1 MTPDRSSR
9 SRSISIN
16 SGRSIARARAAA
28 RARARDD
35 LRPGE
40 IENVRELRGELGAA
54 LRGAR
59 TRRAVTAALQ
69 APRAIRESVRRPRR
83 LLLVLALIAAA
94 VIALAAFFLL
104 PSRVED
110 APAGGAPIVAVGA
123 TPLPTALRG
132 RSTTPV
138 PVVVVP
144 TPPPTTPPSAAPS
157 AAVGVPGG
165 TGTGGA
171 PGGIVETT
179 RFIGRVID
187 SQTGS
192 GVAGVCIVL
201 GVRECSEN
209 PVYSDATGLFEIRL
223 PSGSTW
229 DINFAR
235 AGYATAYR
243 QVSSTRTQ
251 SEVSMGSVSITRR

>member
-1 MTPDRSSR
+1 M
-9 SRSISIN
+9 I
-16 SGRSIARARAAA
+16 
-28 RARARDD
+28 
-35 LRPGE
+35 
-40 IENVRELRGELGAA
+40 ELRGELGAA

-59 TRRAVTAALQ
+59 TRRAIAVALQ
-69 APRAIRESVRRPRR
+69 APRVIRERIHRPRR
-83 LLLVLALIAAA
+83 LLVVLALIAA
-94 VIALAAFFLL
+94 VVFALAAFFLL
-104 PSRVED
+104 PSRLED
-110 APAGGAPIVAVGA
+110 APAGGAPAAAPAA

-144 TPPPTTPPSAAPS
+144 TAPPTVQPSAAPS
-157 AAVGVPGG
+157 VVVGVPGG
-165 TGTGGA
+165 TGGGGS

-187 SQTGS
+187 AQTGN

-209 PVYSDATGLFEIRL
+209 PVYSDATGTFEIRL

-235 AGYATAYR
+235 VGYTTAYR

-251 SEVSMGSVSITRR
+251 AEVSMGSVSITRR

>member
-1 MTPDRSSR
+1 MP
-9 SRSISIN
+9 I
-16 SGRSIARARAAA
+16 
-28 RARARDD
+28 
-35 LRPGE
+35 
-40 IENVRELRGELGAA
+40 
-54 LRGAR
+54 
-59 TRRAVTAALQ
+59 
-69 APRAIRESVRRPRR
+69 RRPRR
-83 LLLVLALIAAA
+83 LLVVLALIAAVAIA
-94 VIALAAFFLL
+94 VAAFFLL
-104 PSRVED
+104 PSRVDD
-110 APAGGAPIVAVGA
+110 APAGGAPAAAPAA

-144 TPPPTTPPSAAPS
+144 TAPPTVQPSAAPS
-157 AAVGVPGG
+157 VVVGVPGG
-165 TGTGGA
+165 TGGGGN

-187 SQTGS
+187 AQTGN

-209 PVYSDATGLFEIRL
+209 PVYSDATGTFEIRL

-235 AGYATAYR
+235 AGYTTAYR

-251 SEVSMGSVSITRR
+251 AEVSMGSVSITRR

>member
-1 MTPDRSSR
+1 MNSARSV
-9 SRSISIN
+9 
-16 SGRSIARARAAA
+16 ARARAAA

-35 LRPGE
+35 LRPDE
-40 IENVRELRGELGAA
+40 LRNVIELRGELGAA

-59 TRRAVTAALQ
+59 TRRAIAVALQ
-69 APRAIRESVRRPRR
+69 APRVIRASVRRPRR
-83 LLLVLALIAAA
+83 LLAILALVGAA
-94 VIALAAFFLL
+94 VIGLAAFFLL
-104 PSRVED
+104 PSPRAND
-110 APAGGAPIVAVGA
+110 APAGGAPAAAPSA
-123 TPLPTALRG
+123 TPIPTVLRG

-144 TPPPTTPPSAAPS
+144 TPPPTQQPTAAPT
-157 AAVGVPGG
+157 AVGVPGG
-165 TGTGGA
+165 TGGGGN

-187 SQTGS
+187 AQTGN
-192 GVAGVCIVL
+192 GVPGVCIVL

-209 PVYSDATGLFEIRL
+209 PVYTDQTGTFEIRL

-229 DINFAR
+229 DINFAH
-235 AGYATAYR
+235 ASYVTAYR

-251 SEVSMGSVSITRR
+251 AEVSMGSVSITRK

>member
-1 MTPDRSSR
+1 M
-9 SRSISIN
+9 I
-16 SGRSIARARAAA
+16 
-28 RARARDD
+28 
-35 LRPGE
+35 
-40 IENVRELRGELGAA
+40 ELRGELGAA

-59 TRRAVTAALQ
+59 TRRAIAVALQ
-69 APRAIRESVRRPRR
+69 APRVIRERVHRPRR
-83 LLLVLALIAAA
+83 LLVVLALIAA
-94 VIALAAFFLL
+94 VVFALAAFLLL
-104 PSRVED
+104 PSRPDD
-110 APAGGAPIVAVGA
+110 APAGGAPAA
-123 TPLPTALRG
+123 APAASPLPTALRG

-144 TPPPTTPPSAAPS
+144 TAPPTTQPSAAPS
-157 AAVGVPGG
+157 VIGVPGG
-165 TGTGGA
+165 TGGGGS

-187 SQTGS
+187 AQTGN

-209 PVYSDATGLFEIRL
+209 PVYSDASGTFEIRL

-235 AGYATAYR
+235 VGYTTAYR

-251 SEVSMGSVSITRR
+251 AEVSMGSVSITRR